1 MSDPLLRRIERRA
14 IASAAAAAF
23 VAFFVPGGGWRGVAG
38 VLGGAL
44 LIGTSYW
51 AIRAGVTGLTD
62 RVLAAG
68 AAPPRGLLRGL
79 ALVMLRYALL
89 AGMAYVMIARLRLP
103 PMALLLGA
111 SVLVAAAALEL
122 IRGTGRT

>member
-1 MSDPLLRRIERRA
+1 MTDPLLRRIERRA
-14 IASAAAAAF
+14 VAFAVGAAVIAF
-23 VAFFVPGGGWRGVAG
+23 VLPGGGWRGAAG
-38 VLGGAL
+38 VMGGAL
-44 LIGTSYW
+44 LVGTSYW
-51 AIRAGVTGLTD
+51 AIRAGVAGLTD

-68 AAPPRGLLRGL
+68 AAPRRGVLR
-79 ALVMLRYALL
+79 ALVLVILRYALL

-122 IRGTGRT
+122 IRGTGRS

>member
-1 MSDPLLRRIERRA
+1 MTDPLLRRVERRA
-14 IASAAAAAF
+14 IVFAVGAAM
-23 VAFFVPGGGWRGVAG
+23 VALFVPGSGWRGAAG

-44 LIGTSYW
+44 LVGTSYW
-51 AIRAGVTGLTD
+51 AIRAGVTGLTG
-62 RVLAAG
+62 RVLSSG
-68 AAPPRGLLRGL
+68 SAPARGMLRGFV
-79 ALVMLRYALL
+79 LVILRYALL

>member
-1 MSDPLLRRIERRA
+1 MTDPLLRRIERRA
-14 IASAAAAAF
+14 IVFAAGAAF
-23 VAFFVPGGGWRGVAG
+23 VAIFVPGAGWRGAAG

-44 LIGTSYW
+44 LVGTSYW
-51 AIRAGVTGLTD
+51 AIRAGVIGLTD

-68 AAPPRGLLRGL
+68 AVPRRGPLRGL
-79 ALVMLRYALL
+79 VILILRYALL

>member
-14 IASAAAAAF
+14 IVFAAGTAF
-23 VAFFVPGGGWRGVAG
+23 VAFFVPGGGWRGAAG

-51 AIRAGVTGLTD
+51 VIRAGVTGLTD
-62 RVLAAG
+62 RVVAAG
-68 AAPPRGLLRGL
+68 AAPRRGLLRGL
-79 ALVMLRYALL
+79 VLVILRYALL